1 MWAERAVRVVNFALP
16 DLTEYDVSS
25 WAVYQTHLPHALLGY
40 ELIKEWQLAFPEAA
54 RLLDQVGVY
63 LRDHARYSEAEH
75 MLHDG
80 LVMREKLLGYS
91 HPLVVQSINNL
102 ATLYWERSEFDE
114 SQALYERALALCE
127 QGSVSHLEKVT
138 SLINLASVYLW
149 QNKFGETESLLQKA
163 SLLCEEALAGTY
175 AGHVQTTDLLA
186 CSSNNLGVLYHVHGR
201 YQDAK
206 TLYLRAYTLWE
217 QLYGAQHPSVAT
229 SLHNLGRNYQ
239 FLGDYE
245 SSESYHLRALTI
257 REQALSTM
265 HPLTATSLNNLSEL
279 YCVQE
284 RYYEAEPLLRRALHI
299 RETSFGSMNTDVGT
313 TLENLARLLHNT
325 GRGKEAQDF
334 EERAKSIRSGK
345 KTH

>member
-1 MWAERAVRVVNFALP
+1 MWAERAVRMINCALP

-25 WAVYQTHLPHALLGY
+25 WAVYQTHVHHALLGY

-75 MLHDG
+75 MLRDG

-138 SLINLASVYLW
+138 SL
-149 QNKFGETESLLQKA
+149 
-163 SLLCEEALAGTY
+163 
-175 AGHVQTTDLLA
+175 
-186 CSSNNLGVLYHVHGR
+186 NNLG
-201 YQDAK
+201 
-206 TLYLRAYTLWE
+206 
-217 QLYGAQHPSVAT
+217 
-229 SLHNLGRNYQ
+229 
-239 FLGDYE
+239 
-245 SSESYHLRALTI
+245 
-257 REQALSTM
+257 
-265 HPLTATSLNNLSEL
+265 EL
-279 YCVQE
+279 YCVQG

-299 RETSFGSMNTDVGT
+299 RETSFGSMNTDVAI
-313 TLENLARLLHNT
+313 TLENLARLLRAT
-325 GRGKEAQDF
+325 ARGEEAQ
-334 EERAKSIRSGK
+334 ELEKRANSIRSGK